1 MISVTEARSRIVGR
15 FAPLP
20 AEIVPLS
27 AAAGRVLARDVPAR
41 LTQPP
46 VAVSAMDGYAVRA
59 ADTQA
64 TGEGSGEATGARLK
78 QIGEAPA
85 GRPFGG
91 DVGPGETVRIFT
103 GGPVPAGADAILI
116 QENAE
121 RDGDSVILAGPV
133 SEGRYIRP
141 AGLDFAAGDVLLSAG
156 RLLRPRD
163 IGLAAAVNAPWL
175 PVVRKPVV
183 AILATGD
190 EIVLPGDPV
199 GPDRIVSS
207 NSWALAAFVE
217 RNGGTA
223 QNLGIAGDDPAA
235 LQDAVRGMGRADLLV
250 TTGGASVGE
259 HDLIRPAL
267 GEIGL
272 KVDFWKIAMRPG
284 KPLIFGALERDGGST
299 PFLGLPGNP
308 VSALVCA
315 LMFMAPVLQRMLGR
329 PADGPPTETAILGA
343 DLAANDEREDYL
355 RATLSADDAGR
366 PVATPFTKQD
376 SSMLSRL
383 AAADALIVRPPHAQP
398 AAAGDSVSI
407 IPLSKDPV
415 VI

>member
-1 MISVTEARSRIVGR
+1 MISVAEARSRIVGR

-59 ADTQA
+59 ADTQ
-64 TGEGSGEATGARLK
+64 TPGARLR

-91 DVGPGETVRIFT
+91 AVGPGETVRIFT
-103 GGPVPAGADAILI
+103 GGPVPDGADAILI

-121 RDGDSVILAGPV
+121 RDGDTVIAAGPV
-133 SEGRYIRP
+133 PEGRYIRP
-141 AGLDFAAGDVLLSAG
+141 AGLDFSEGEILLPAG
-156 RLLRPRD
+156 RVLRPRD

-235 LQDAVRGMGRADLLV
+235 LQAAVRGMGRADLLV

-259 HDLIRPAL
+259 HDLIRSAL

-272 KVDFWKIAMRPG
+272 DVDFWKIAMRPG
-284 KPLIFGALERDGGST
+284 KPLIFGALEQESGST

-315 LMFMAPVLQRMLGR
+315 LMFMAPVLQRMLDR

-366 PVATPFTKQD
+366 PVATPFAKQD

-383 AAADALIVRPPHAQP
+383 AAADALIVRPPRARP
-398 AAAGDSVSI
+398 AAAGDSVAI

-415 VI
+415 AI

>member
-1 MISVTEARSRIVGR
+1 MIPVAEARSRIVGR

-27 AAAGRVLARDVPAR
+27 AAAGRVLARDMPSR

-46 VAVSAMDGYAVRA
+46 LAVSAMDGYAVRA

-64 TGEGSGEATGARLK
+64 PGARLRP
-78 QIGEAPA
+78 IGEAPA
-85 GRPFGG
+85 GTPFDGEI
-91 DVGPGETVRIFT
+91 GPGETVRIFT

-121 RDGDSVILAGPV
+121 PSGDAVIVAEPV
-133 SEGRYIRP
+133 AEGRYIRP
-141 AGLDFAAGDVLLSAG
+141 AGLDFSEGEILLQAG
-156 RLLRPRD
+156 RVLRPRD
-163 IGLAAAVNAPWL
+163 IGLAAAANAPWL

-199 GPDRIVSS
+199 GPGRIVSS

-217 RNGGTA
+217 RNGGVA

-284 KPLIFGALERDGGST
+284 KPLIFGALERDEATT

-315 LMFMAPVLQRMLGR
+315 LMFMAPVMQRMLGR
-329 PADGPPTETAILGA
+329 PAGGPPTETAALGA
-343 DLAANDEREDYL
+343 DLPANDEREDYL
-355 RATLSADDAGR
+355 RATLSTDDAGR
-366 PVATPFTKQD
+366 AVATPFAKQD

-383 AAADALIVRPPHAQP
+383 AAADALIVRPPRAGP
-398 AAAGDSVSI
+398 AAAGDSVAI
-407 IPLSKDPV
+407 IPLSKDPAF
-415 VI
+415 I